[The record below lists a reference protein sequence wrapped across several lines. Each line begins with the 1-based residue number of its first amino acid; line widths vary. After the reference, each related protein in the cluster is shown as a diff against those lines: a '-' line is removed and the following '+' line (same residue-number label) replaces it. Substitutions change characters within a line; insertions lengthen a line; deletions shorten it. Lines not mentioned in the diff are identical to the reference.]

1 MYEKEGDEAGLELT
15 QEVIFDICFTHL
27 IVLAAVSNIFGS
39 EFKTN
44 SLNYRDTLLHYGLQR
59 LHPDYGHPVEPGGF
73 FKCNALWLI
82 DPHTGENGSTRLV
95 PGSHLSGQHPRK
107 AMANHYDP
115 HPNEIILNEP
125 AGTVVIC
132 NAHIWHGG
140 TCNTSG
146 ERRRTMH
153 ASLIK
158 REFDQQLTERHF
170 IQPETYERFSPAFRF
185 LLDVN

>member
-1 MYEKEGDEAGLELT
+1 MYEKEGDDAGLELT
-15 QEVIFDICFTHL
+15 QEVIFDICFTHQ
-27 IVLAAVSNIFGS
+27 IVLAAVSHIFGS

-44 SLNYRDTLLHYGLQR
+44 SLNYMDALPHYGLQR
-59 LHPDYGHPVEPGGF
+59 LHPD
-73 FKCNALWLI
+73 CNALWLI

-95 PGSHLSGQHPRK
+95 PRSHLSGQHSRK
-107 AMANHYDP
+107 AMANYYDP
-115 HPNEIILNEP
+115 HPNEIILNEQ

-153 ASLIK
+153 ASFIK

-170 IQPETYERFSPAFRF
+170 KQHTTRNI
-185 LLDVN
+185 